1 MAMTSTPTT
10 MGADARNPQLS
21 RPRPDDRYPSRFGS
35 EVLITRRLDPVVW
48 GSASDGPLSEM
59 ELNFY
64 TDNGYLH
71 FDDLLTPE
79 EVDTCLQELQRLRA
93 DETIKHAEEAVI
105 EPGSRE
111 LRSLFAVHRSSAVLK
126 RLANHPKLVAIA
138 RQLLGSEV
146 YIHQSRINYK
156 GGFRGK
162 EFYWHSDFETWH
174 VEDGIPA
181 MRMVSCSIA
190 LTANT
195 PYNGPL
201 MIIPGS
207 HQRYVS
213 CVGATPENH
222 YKASLKQQ
230 DIGVP
235 DDVSL
240 SQLVQD
246 FGITAPTGLAGS
258 VTFFE
263 CNVMHGSNSNITP
276 LPRSNVFFVFN
287 SVDNTPVAPFCGLP
301 PRPPFIAEREDFTP
315 VGSARA

>member
-1 MAMTSTPTT
+1 M
-10 MGADARNPQLS
+10 
-21 RPRPDDRYPSRFGS
+21 Y
-35 EVLITRRLDPVVW
+35 
-48 GSASDGPLSEM
+48 
-59 ELNFY
+59 Y
-64 TDNGYLH
+64 TDHGHLH
-71 FDDLLTPE
+71 FDDLLSAD
-79 EVDTCLQELQRLRA
+79 EVQACLDELQRLRA
-93 DETIKHAEEAVI
+93 DKVIKDADEAVI

-111 LRSLFAVHRSSAVLK
+111 LRSIFAVHRSSEVLR
-126 RLANHPKLVAIA
+126 RLAQHPRLVAIA
-138 RQLLGSEV
+138 RQLLGGDV

-207 HQRYVS
+207 HQRFVS
-213 CVGATPENH
+213 CVGATPDKH
-222 YKASLKQQ
+222 YRESLRQQ

-240 SQLVQD
+240 SQLVED
-246 FGITAPTGLAGS
+246 FGITAPIGLAGS

-263 CNVMHGSNSNITP
+263 CNVMHGSSSNITP
-276 LPRSNVFFVFN
+276 LPRSNVFLVFN
-287 SVDNTPVAPFCGLP
+287 SVENTPVDPFCGLA
-301 PRPPFIAEREDFTP
+301 PRPNFIAERQDFTP
-315 VGSARA
+315 VGT

>member
-1 MAMTSTPTT
+1 MTTLTSMTGT
-10 MGADARNPQLS
+10 GAASPALA
-21 RPRPDDRYPSRFGS
+21 RPRADDRYPSRFGR
-35 EVLITRRLDPVVW
+35 EVLISRRQDPVVW
-48 GSASDGPLSEM
+48 GEADHGPLTAHQLHHYE
-59 ELNFY
+59 
-64 TDNGYLH
+64 DNGFLH
-71 FDDLLTPE
+71 FDDLLAPD
-79 EVDTCLQELQRLRA
+79 EVQACLDELQRLRA
-93 DETIKHAEEAVI
+93 DETLKDTDEAVI

-111 LRSLFAVHRSSAVLK
+111 LRSIFAVHRSSDVLR
-126 RLANHPKLVAIA
+126 RLAHHPKLVAIA

-146 YIHQSRINYK
+146 YIHQSRVNYK

-195 PYNGPL
+195 PHNGPL
-201 MIIPGS
+201 MLIPGS
-207 HQRYVS
+207 HQRFVS
-213 CVGATPENH
+213 CIGTTPENH

-240 SQLVQD
+240 TQLVED

-263 CNVMHGSNSNITP
+263 CNVMHGSSSNITP
-276 LPRSNVFFVFN
+276 LPRSNVFLVFN
-287 SVDNTPVAPFCGLP
+287 SVHNTPVAPFCGLA
-301 PRPPFIAEREDFTP
+301 PRPNFIAEREDFTP
-315 VGSARA
+315 LPNA